1 MSRQLR
7 MQLPTVINKQLTLA
21 EHTIEVESPEWY
33 AWLQAVET
41 QSFRWQGEQG
51 AMTVRRELKRGRP
64 YWYAY
69 HKRRGKLLKAYVGK
83 SEELSLSK
91 LEATAS
97 CLLFEGTQAQSCL
110 EMRFL
115 GHPELLRNGKPITG
129 LTNKAL
135 CFLAYLI
142 YRRTP
147 QNRDHLLALFWPDSS
162 TSAAQKNLRN
172 LLWSIKST
180 LDFELIEVQGDKLC
194 INSELFG
201 QNSSQFCDLFSYMN
215 TCHEEEATNN
225 LLPEQQVPLHSLEER
240 VRLYRGRFLEGV
252 SFEHE
257 VDLDLWLTIQREQ
270 FHQHFLC
277 AVIRLI
283 DVYREQQLWSRM
295 IQVAQQAV
303 AFEPCE
309 EQLYVVQ
316 MEAWGRLGNRS
327 AALRVYELLRNV
339 LLREQGIEPLEET
352 KRLRDMIARGLL
364 GPQLSISLVQKRQ
377 LVFG

>member
-1 MSRQLR
+1 M
-7 MQLPTVINKQLTLA
+7 LA
-21 EHTIEVESPEWY
+21 EQTIAIESPEWY

-41 QSFRWQGEQG
+41 QSFSWQTSKG
-51 AMTVRRELKRGRP
+51 AVTLRRELKRQRP

-69 HKRRGKLLKAYVGK
+69 HKRKGKLLKAYLGR

-91 LEATAS
+91 LEAVTS
-97 CLLFEGTQAQSCL
+97 HLLSDDIQDQACL
-110 EMRFL
+110 EFRFL
-115 GHPELLRNGKPITG
+115 GHPELLRHGKPVTG

-135 CFLAYLI
+135 SFLAYLI

-180 LDFELIEVQGDKLC
+180 VGLELIEVQGDKLS
-194 INSELFG
+194 INSELLG
-201 QNSSQFCDLFSYMN
+201 LESNQFCDLSSYMN
-215 TCHEEEATNN
+215 TCQGNESLDHLTGGEN
-225 LLPEQQVPLHSLEER
+225 LSLQTLEER
-240 VRLYRGRFLEGV
+240 VRLYRGRFLDGIA
-252 SFEHE
+252 FEHE

-270 FHQHFLC
+270 FHQYFLC
-277 AVIRLI
+277 AVMHLI
-283 DVYREQQLWSRM
+283 DVYREQQLWPRM

-309 EQLYVVQ
+309 EPLYVAQ
-316 MEAWGRLGNRS
+316 MEAWARMGNRS
-327 AALRVYELLRNV
+327 AALRVYDLLRNV

-352 KRLRDMIARGLL
+352 TRLRNLIASGQI
-364 GPQLSISLVQKRQ
+364 GPQLSLSLVQQRQ